1 MMRAFI
7 RYFAE
12 RSNLANVI
20 TLMIMFLGLSTLM
33 IIQRDNFPSVDF
45 DEMVIT
51 TRYPGASPEDVELN
65 VTNKIEEELKQVD
78 GLDTVNSFSMENISV
93 IKLKLDADSSDKD
106 KIKSDVRDAVSRVS
120 DLPAGVDEKPLVD
133 EITTAT
139 GIPIIEV
146 GLTGKVEYKILREWA
161 RRIEKA
167 LQDVTGVA
175 SLRKYGYLD
184 REIKIKVAQDVVE
197 RFQIPTQDIVA
208 AISNRNI
215 RSTGGSFKSYTN
227 EKKIVTLAQFQNPLE
242 VNDVIIRANSGGTFL
257 RVHDLAVLQ
266 DDFEPAKVLSRMN
279 GKSAISFLVY
289 KKESADIIRT
299 IDAVKSLM
307 ERYQARMP
315 EGVSIDLSNDTSR
328 LVRNR
333 LGVVSTNGL
342 LGLLL
347 VFVVLAT
354 FLNLRSAIW
363 VAMGIPVSLLGT
375 LFLLP
380 MFGAYLDSISL
391 AAMILVIGIIVDDG
405 IVIAESIWWH
415 MEEGLAP
422 LDAAVEGTS
431 AVFQPVLATILTTA
445 LAFAPMFFMS
455 GTMGSFIYVIP
466 LVVMLALAISFIEIS
481 LALPAHLITGAK
493 ALPGSVQEE
502 NSQGFFRQIQ
512 EQFGRFLYRL
522 IRMRYAVIGLFLA
535 LLLTVFWYASRYMDF
550 VLFPTQS
557 ADTIYLTVELDS
569 GSSLE
574 NTAEK
579 LREVEQVV
587 LDLPEEERDSFV
599 TRIGS
604 HGDFSMGENENW
616 ALLGIYLTPFSERS
630 RNADQIVES
639 MRKRIEKMPGIV
651 NTNFI
656 IDGGGP
662 PIGRPITLRVV
673 GSDDVLRKQ
682 LAEHIVDKLNAIE
695 GVKDI
700 DRDDKQGK
708 AQIRID
714 LDYLRLAD
722 ATLTV
727 ADVARVVRLAYDG
740 EVVTSVRYG
749 DEDVEFRVIM
759 EASARESANALGSL
773 VIPNQEGRFVALKEV
788 AQFQTEPGPANF
800 FHYDNERA
808 VTITADV
815 IKEKTTPLNVT
826 QKIVVSLDLEKSWP
840 GLRVIVGGEAE
851 ETGESMASLGV
862 AFLSAIVG
870 IYLILLLLLNSVW
883 QPLMVLMIIPF
894 GMLGVIAAFAL
905 HHESIGFLAMM
916 GVIGLTGIVVNDSLI
931 LANLVNKMS
940 AQEERRPFQ
949 EILVEA
955 TQRRL
960 RPIMLTSITTV
971 AGILPMA
978 YGIGGSDPF
987 SAPMALAMGYGILF
1001 ATPLT
1006 LVLLPCL
1013 LAVHADVGERL
1024 RGLSL

>member
-1 MMRAFI
+1 MRAFI

-12 RSNLANVI
+12 RSTLANVI
-20 TLMIMFLGLSTLM
+20 TLMIMFFGLSALM
-33 IIQRDNFPSVDF
+33 VIQRDNFPSVDF

-78 GLDTVNSFSMENISV
+78 GLDTVSSFSMEDISV

-106 KIKSDVRDAVSRVS
+106 KVKSDVRDAVSHVS
-120 DLPAGVDEKPLVD
+120 DLPVEVDEKPLVD

-184 REIKIKVAQDVVE
+184 REIKIKVAQDAVE
-197 RFQIPTQDIVA
+197 RFQVPTQDIVA

-215 RSTGGSFKSYTN
+215 RSTGGSFESYTN
-227 EKKIVTLAQFQNPLE
+227 EKKIVTLAQFQDPLN

-299 IDAVKSLM
+299 IDAVKSLV

-333 LGVVSTNGL
+333 LGVVSKNGL

-347 VFVVLAT
+347 VLVVLAT

-405 IVIAESIWWH
+405 IVIAENIWQH

-422 LDAAVEGTS
+422 LDAAVEGTA

-502 NSQGFFRQIQ
+502 NSQGFFRQMQ
-512 EQFGRFLYRL
+512 EPFGRLLYRL
-522 IRMRYAVIGLFLA
+522 IRMRYAVIADGLL
-535 LLLTVFWYASRYMDF
+535 
-550 VLFPTQS
+550 
-557 ADTIYLTVELDS
+557 
-569 GSSLE
+569 
-574 NTAEK
+574 
-579 LREVEQVV
+579 
-587 LDLPEEERDSFV
+587 
-599 TRIGS
+599 
-604 HGDFSMGENENW
+604 
-616 ALLGIYLTPFSERS
+616 
-630 RNADQIVES
+630 
-639 MRKRIEKMPGIV
+639 
-651 NTNFI
+651 
-656 IDGGGP
+656 
-662 PIGRPITLRVV
+662 
-673 GSDDVLRKQ
+673 
-682 LAEHIVDKLNAIE
+682 
-695 GVKDI
+695 
-700 DRDDKQGK
+700 
-708 AQIRID
+708 
-714 LDYLRLAD
+714 
-722 ATLTV
+722 
-727 ADVARVVRLAYDG
+727 VR
-740 EVVTSVRYG
+740 
-749 DEDVEFRVIM
+749 
-759 EASARESANALGSL
+759 
-773 VIPNQEGRFVALKEV
+773 
-788 AQFQTEPGPANF
+788 
-800 FHYDNERA
+800 
-808 VTITADV
+808 
-815 IKEKTTPLNVT
+815 
-826 QKIVVSLDLEKSWP
+826 
-840 GLRVIVGGEAE
+840 
-851 ETGESMASLGV
+851 
-862 AFLSAIVG
+862 
-870 IYLILLLLLNSVW
+870 
-883 QPLMVLMIIPF
+883 
-894 GMLGVIAAFAL
+894 
-905 HHESIGFLAMM
+905 
-916 GVIGLTGIVVNDSLI
+916 
-931 LANLVNKMS
+931 
-940 AQEERRPFQ
+940 
-949 EILVEA
+949 
-955 TQRRL
+955 
-960 RPIMLTSITTV
+960 
-971 AGILPMA
+971 
-978 YGIGGSDPF
+978 
-987 SAPMALAMGYGILF
+987 
-1001 ATPLT
+1001 
-1006 LVLLPCL
+1006 
-1013 LAVHADVGERL
+1013 
-1024 RGLSL
+1024 